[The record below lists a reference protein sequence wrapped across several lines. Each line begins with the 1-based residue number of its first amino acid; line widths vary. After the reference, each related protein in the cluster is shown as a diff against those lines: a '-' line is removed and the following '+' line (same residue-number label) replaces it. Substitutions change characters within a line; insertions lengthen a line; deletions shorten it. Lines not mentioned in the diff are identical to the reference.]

1 MRLQPD
7 RLLTKRV
14 DPLVMKT
21 LNAIELL
28 ELIRTRGPVSRA
40 QLATCSRLSKPTVS
54 DQVDSLIARNLVV
67 ELGPGNAGARGGK
80 KPTLLEFNRGY
91 GQILCADIGPEW
103 MRFAAADLGGNFL
116 TRNQAATSPEKG
128 ARAVVR
134 ALKRGLTDLLAA
146 VPKAN
151 IRLISVAVPG
161 IVDVRE
167 GVVLETDNVF
177 GWRDVRLTEELSKEF
192 DLPVRI
198 DNDVNMAALA
208 ELNAGSAPNSFVL
221 IRLHTGIGSA
231 VVVGGELHHGAHWA
245 AGEIG
250 HMLLDF
256 RALDGKADPRGYLE
270 SVVGQDRVRDRIRKL
285 ARRGGRAAAAEQVT
299 GDVALHLG
307 SAIANIASVYD
318 PEAIILLGE
327 PFAAVLE
334 EIRRVTRELVPWP
347 VEVRLSELGED
358 AALHGALAAGI
369 NSAYGQIAH
378 TLQTVTAGQ
387 AVFTAAR

>member
-67 ELGPGNAGARGGK
+67 ELGPGNAGVRGGK
-80 KPTLLEFNRGY
+80 KPTLLEFSRGY
-91 GQILCADIGPEW
+91 GQVLCADIGPEW
-103 MRFAAADLGGNFL
+103 MRFAAADLSGNFL
-116 TRNQAATSPEKG
+116 AWDRLATSPESG
-128 ARAVVR
+128 AHAVVR
-134 ALKRGLTDLLAA
+134 VLKRGLTDMLAR

-151 IRLISVAVPG
+151 IRVISVAVPG
-161 IVDVRE
+161 IVDARQ
-167 GVVLETDNVF
+167 GIVLEAGNVF
-177 GWRDVRLTEELSKEF
+177 GWRDVNLKEELSNEF
-192 DLPVRI
+192 NLSVRI

-208 ELNAGSAPNSFVL
+208 ELSAGGAPDNFVF
-221 IRLHTGIGSA
+221 IRLDTGIGSA
-231 VVVGGELHHGAHWA
+231 VVLGGELHHGAHWA

-250 HMLLDF
+250 HMLLDV
-256 RALDGKADPRGYLE
+256 RALDAKADPRGYLE
-270 SVVGQDRVRDRIRKL
+270 SVVGQDRVRERIREL
-285 ARRGGRAAAAEQVT
+285 AGCGRRAGAAQQVE
-299 GDVALHLG
+299 GEVALYLG

-327 PFAAVLE
+327 PFGPVLE
-334 EIRRVTRELVPWP
+334 QIRRVTRKVLPWP

-358 AALHGALAAGI
+358 ASLRGALAAGL
-369 NSAYGQIAH
+369 NHAYGKIAH
-378 TLQTVTAGQ
+378 TLQTAAAG
-387 AVFTAAR
+387 